1 MSHVLASSNTFQ
13 IISSSDQVFSVRSL
27 LGAEDQ
33 DVALTARKVA
43 EAITQVDSSRKS
55 FLVSLGFKQGVL
67 EPSVIAELV
76 EFVKEEFVRLK

>member
-1 MSHVLASSNTFQ
+1 M
-13 IISSSDQVFSVRSL
+13 FSVRSL

-43 EAITQVDSSRKS
+43 EAITRVDSSRKS

-76 EFVKEEFVRLK
+76 EFVKEEFVKLE

>member
-1 MSHVLASSNTFQ
+1 M
-13 IISSSDQVFSVRSL
+13 FSVRSL

-43 EAITQVDSSRKS
+43 EAITRVDSSRKS

-76 EFVKEEFVRLK
+76 EFVKEEFVKLK